1 MREGETDMARHGEN
15 IRKRKDGRWEARV
28 PIGKKDSG
36 TMRYR
41 YFYGKTYQEAREKR
55 QRSVEIMPE
64 NRSRMITERIT
75 VSQLFEDWLFFIQP
89 EVKESTYARYRFYVT
104 KHILPELG
112 TKRLDYLTS
121 EELDRF
127 ARKKLQCGSLS
138 GSYGLAPKTVNSI
151 LSVIRLALAFGTER
165 SLPVPTGL
173 QIRNVR
179 QPSPHIQ
186 IFTSEEQKT
195 LETVLLCHINPR
207 RLGILLTLYTGLRI
221 GEICGLQW
229 GDIRLEEGILTVR
242 RTVMRIQTNDPE
254 AAAKTVLLVTR
265 PKTDCSLRT
274 IPLPGFMTEL
284 LKPYQ
289 KAPEV
294 FLASGTVHAVE
305 PRCLY
310 TSYKRILTSVG
321 LERYNYHA
329 LRHTFATRCIEQ
341 NFDPKSLSEILGHA
355 DVGIT
360 LRLYVH
366 PSMELKRLQMER
378 MANACFCGQNDGQKS

>member
-1 MREGETDMARHGEN
+1 MARHGEN
-15 IRKRKDGRWEARV
+15 IRKRKDGRWEARIPV
-28 PIGKKDSG
+28 GKKDSG
-36 TMRYR
+36 TTRYR

-55 QRSVEIMPE
+55 RRFEKTMPE
-64 NRSRMITERIT
+64 KQTGMRTARIT

-89 EVKESTYARYRFYVT
+89 EIKESTYARYRFYVT

-112 TKRLDYLTS
+112 RKRLDSLTG

-127 ARKKLQCGSLS
+127 ARRKLQCGSLN
-138 GSYGLAPKTVNSI
+138 GSHGLAPKTVNSI
-151 LSVIRLALAFGTER
+151 LSVIRLALAFGAER
-165 SLPVPTGL
+165 NLPVPMRL

-186 IFTSEEQKT
+186 ILTAEEQKT
-195 LETVLLCHINPR
+195 LEAALLSRMNPR

-254 AAAKTVLLVTR
+254 ASAKTVLLVTR

-274 IPLPGFMTEL
+274 IPIPGFITEL
-284 LKPYQ
+284 LKPYR

-294 FLASGTVHAVE
+294 FLASGTRCAAE

-310 TSYKRILTSVG
+310 ASYKRILASVG

-341 NFDPKSLSEILGHA
+341 HFDPKRLSEILGHA

-366 PSMELKRLQMER
+366 PSMELKRQQMER
-378 MANACFCGQNDGQKS
+378 MANACFRGQNNGQNS